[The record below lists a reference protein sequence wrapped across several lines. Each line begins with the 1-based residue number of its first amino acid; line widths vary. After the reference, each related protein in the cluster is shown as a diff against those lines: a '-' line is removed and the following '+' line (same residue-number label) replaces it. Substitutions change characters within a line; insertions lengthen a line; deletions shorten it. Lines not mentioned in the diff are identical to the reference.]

1 MTLPAGYYERLIA
14 SLPDAVVAVDRTGQI
29 ILWNPAAEALFDRSA
44 TRALG
49 RPAGELLGPGSQIV
63 RDIRGVLASGESRLL
78 ADGQFERRDGRTLPI
93 SLVASPLLSHDGA
106 VTGVVAIVRDLSRLK
121 QLEDEVR
128 RGERLSALGGMA
140 VGIAH
145 EIRNPLGAIRGA
157 AQLLRRE
164 AGPGSPWEQHVE
176 VMFREIDRVNRI
188 MEQLLDLARPIPLNI
203 VPVNLAQ
210 LLDRILLLHEE
221 IGREQSVQIVRHY
234 DPSLPPVPGDEDRL
248 AQVFLNLVK
257 NGLEAMPGGGTLTIA
272 TRLPLTSPFETTQ
285 RALVEVQVRDEGE
298 GIAPELLDRV
308 FDPFVTTKTGGLG
321 LGLAIAHRIIEEH
334 QGAITVESHPG
345 KGTAFSCFLPFKR

>member
-14 SLPDAVVAVDRTGQI
+14 SLPDAVVAVDHAGQV

-49 RPAGELLGPGSQIV
+49 RPLKELLGPGSQIV
-63 RDIRGVLASGESRLL
+63 RDIHGVLASGESRLL
-78 ADGQFERRDGRTLPI
+78 ADGELERRDGRTLPV
-93 SLVASPLLSHDGA
+93 SLVASPLLSADGT
-106 VTGVVAIVRDLSRLK
+106 VTGAVAIVRDLSRLK

-164 AGPGSPWEQHVE
+164 VGPDSPWEDHVE
-176 VMFREIDRVNRI
+176 VMLREIDRVNRI
-188 MEQLLDLARPIPLNI
+188 MEQLLDLARPIPLDI

-221 IGREQSVQIVRHY
+221 VARQQFVQVVRHY

-257 NGLEAMPGGGTLTIA
+257 NGLEAMPGGGTLTIT
-272 TRLPLTSPFETTQ
+272 TRLPFPSPFETAH
-285 RALVEVQVRDEGE
+285 RPLVEVQVRDEGQ
-298 GIAPELLDRV
+298 GIVPQLLERV
-308 FDPFVTTKTGGLG
+308 FDPFVTTKAQGLG

-334 QGAITVESHPG
+334 QGAITVESQPG

>member
-49 RPAGELLGPGSQIV
+49 RPVGELLGPGSQIV
-63 RDIRGVLASGESRLL
+63 RDIRGVLGSGESRLL
-78 ADGQFERRDGRTLPI
+78 ADGELERRDGRTLPV

-106 VTGVVAIVRDLSRLK
+106 VTGAVAIVRDLSRLK

-164 AGPGSPWEQHVE
+164 AGPGSPWEHHVE
-176 VMFREIDRVNRI
+176 VMLREIDRVNRI
-188 MEQLLDLARPIPLNI
+188 MEQLLDLARPIPLNL
-203 VPVNLAQ
+203 VLVNLAQ
-210 LLDRILLLHEE
+210 LLDRILLLHEDA
-221 IGREQSVQIVRHY
+221 GHEQSVRMVRHY

-248 AQVFLNLVK
+248 AQVFLNLVR
-257 NGLEAMPGGGTLTIA
+257 NGIEAMPGGGTLTIV
-272 TRLPLTSPFETTQ
+272 TRLPLTSPFETAH
-285 RALVEVQVRDEGE
+285 RPLVEVQVRDEGE
-298 GIAPELLDRV
+298 GIAPELLERV
-308 FDPFVTTKTGGLG
+308 FDPFVTTKAQGLG

-334 QGAITVESHPG
+334 QGAITVESQPG

>member
-49 RPAGELLGPGSQIV
+49 RPVGELLGPGSQIV

-78 ADGQFERRDGRTLPI
+78 ADGELERRDGRTLPV

-106 VTGVVAIVRDLSRLK
+106 VTGAVAIVRDLSRLK

-164 AGPGSPWEQHVE
+164 AGPGSPWEHHVE
-176 VMFREIDRVNRI
+176 VMLREIDRVNRI
-188 MEQLLDLARPIPLNI
+188 MEQLLDLARPIPLNL
-203 VPVNLAQ
+203 VLVNLAQ
-210 LLDRILLLHEE
+210 LLDRILLLHEDA
-221 IGREQSVQIVRHY
+221 GRQQSVRMVRHY

-248 AQVFLNLVK
+248 AQVFLNLVR
-257 NGLEAMPGGGTLTIA
+257 NGIEAMPGGGTLTIV
-272 TRLPLTSPFETTQ
+272 TRLPLTSPFETAH
-285 RALVEVQVRDEGE
+285 RPLIEVQVRDEGE
-298 GIAPELLDRV
+298 GIAPELLERV
-308 FDPFVTTKTGGLG
+308 FDPFVTTKAQGLG

-334 QGAITVESHPG
+334 QGVITVESQPG
-345 KGTAFSCFLPFKR
+345 KGTAFACFLPFKR